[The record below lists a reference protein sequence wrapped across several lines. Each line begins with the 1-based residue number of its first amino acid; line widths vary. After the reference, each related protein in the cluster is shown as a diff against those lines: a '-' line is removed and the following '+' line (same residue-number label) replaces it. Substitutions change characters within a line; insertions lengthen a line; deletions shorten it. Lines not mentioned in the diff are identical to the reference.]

1 MVLEFLTQIF
11 SQLQQVNSIFLLIVF
26 FVFLIL
32 AYKLFQTVM
41 KAIIVGVIAAAFP
54 FVANMFGFSIPI
66 TLNSILWF
74 AIFGVVLYFAYAF
87 ISGGVKIIKLIF
99 SPFKVLFRK
108 KEKKKQ

>member
-11 SQLQQVNSIFLLIVF
+11 SQLQQANSILLFIVF

-32 AYKLFQTVM
+32 AYKLFQTVI
-41 KAIIVGVIAAAFP
+41 KALIIGVIAAAFP
-54 FVANMFGFSIPI
+54 FVANMFGFNIPI
-66 TLNSILWF
+66 TLSNVLWF

-87 ISGGVKIIKLIF
+87 ISGGVKIIKIIF

-108 KEKKKQ
+108 KEKKK